1 MVELNFAEPGVIIE
15 LKFMD
20 GVSQT
25 LFSLGILNDEA
36 LAGRQRK
43 IRGEFEDALGCG
55 IICITNLYLSG
66 IRRK

>member
-1 MVELNFAEPGVIIE
+1 MVELNFPEQGVVME

-25 LFSLGILNDEA
+25 FFSLGILNDEA
-36 LAGRQRK
+36 WI

-66 IRRK
+66 IRSK